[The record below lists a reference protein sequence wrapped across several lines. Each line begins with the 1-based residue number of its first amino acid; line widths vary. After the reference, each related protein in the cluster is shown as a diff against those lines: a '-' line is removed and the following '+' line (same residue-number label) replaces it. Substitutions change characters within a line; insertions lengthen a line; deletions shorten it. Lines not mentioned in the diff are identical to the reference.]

1 MQDLKRKSD
10 KAELDNH
17 HNGSDPTAGLDGA
30 GQKAW
35 LLNEMRLM
43 QDHYKKACVRRAKIM
58 QYHADIL
65 ERNLHQVRPRA
76 PTYMIL
82 GYQSA
87 CREWD
92 RSRRNVAAYANR
104 AAEVYVEP
112 TREASPPAVVTN
124 PVEVKPE
131 SQGAGVSGPMAVD
144 KDKEVGSTST
154 SQPAAKPSPNP
165 NSEPFA
171 SITTASKP
179 TPNPGVGSEPAKAT
193 GLLPSIEIL
202 PSQNNS
208 TFTQNNSMN
217 APPNSYHNGQNMVAN
232 QATQSQP
239 HAASSQMGFGMGM
252 DLDSSEVP
260 ALDASEMALFDFIN
274 SVANSPT
281 AYDSAPA
288 TAAGTINGGEAGP
301 GQTGPGGQPGLG
313 LGIGL
318 GLGLGDVG
326 SMGMRD
332 QAGSGAGGGLDFGLL
347 EAGLQDE
354 IARTSGAPGQDQN
367 QNGGQVGG
375 NKDQGAAALNAGAVR
390 STDAPPSSGQVTQS
404 QPNNDQTQVQAQ
416 PQAQND
422 VQSAAGDGLSLEAGT
437 GLAELD
443 LFSQYPDLFP
453 MYGANDLDDNTNN
466 SNAYGQNGAGNNAD
480 GNNENNANGPNGDGE
495 GDTGIEGFDPTQFDY
510 SSLGEDFFMNGMQGM
525 EGM

>member
-17 HNGSDPTAGLDGA
+17 HNGNDPMVGLDGA
-30 GQKAW
+30 GRKAW

-112 TREASPPAVVTN
+112 TREASPPTVVTN
-124 PVEVKPE
+124 PVEMKPE
-131 SQGAGVSGPMAVD
+131 SQGPGTSGPIAVD
-144 KDKEVGSTST
+144 KDKEVASTSA
-154 SQPAAKPSPNP
+154 SQPAAKQSSNSNPEPS
-165 NSEPFA
+165 A
-171 SITTASKP
+171 LITSASKP
-179 TPNPGVGSEPAKAT
+179 TPNPGVGSESANPT

-208 TFTQNNSMN
+208 TFAQNNGMN
-217 APPNSYHNGQNMVAN
+217 APPNSYSNGQNMVAN
-232 QATQSQP
+232 QATQSQSQ
-239 HAASSQMGFGMGM
+239 AASSQMGFGMGM

-288 TAAGTINGGEAGP
+288 IATGTINGGEAGP
-301 GQTGPGGQPGLG
+301 GQNGPGGQSGLG

-326 SMGMRD
+326 SMGMRE

-347 EAGLQDE
+347 EAGLQEE
-354 IARTSGAPGQDQN
+354 IARTSGPAGQDQD

-375 NKDQGAAALNAGAVR
+375 NQDQGAAAPNVGAAP
-390 STDAPPSSGQVTQS
+390 STDAPPSSGQPTQP

-422 VQSAAGDGLSLEAGT
+422 VQPIGGDALSLEAGT

-453 MYGANDLDDNTNN
+453 MYGGNDLDDNNNN
-466 SNAYGQNGAGNNAD
+466 SNTYNNHGSGNNAD
-480 GNNENNANGPNGDGE
+480 GNNDNNANGQNGEGE

>member
-1 MQDLKRKSD
+1 VEQ
-10 KAELDNH
+10 
-17 HNGSDPTAGLDGA
+17 
-30 GQKAW
+30 
-35 LLNEMRLM
+35 
-43 QDHYKKACVRRAKIM
+43 
-58 QYHADIL
+58 
-65 ERNLHQVRPRA
+65 
-76 PTYMIL
+76 
-82 GYQSA
+82 
-87 CREWD
+87 
-92 RSRRNVAAYANR
+92 NR

-112 TREASPPAVVTN
+112 TREASPPTVLTNAV
-124 PVEVKPE
+124 EEKPE
-131 SQGAGVSGPMAVD
+131 SQGAGTSGPMTVD
-144 KDKEVGSTST
+144 KDKEIGSMSTSE
-154 SQPAAKPSPNP
+154 PAVKPTT
-165 NSEPFA
+165 NSNLDPSA
-171 SITTASKP
+171 SITSASKP
-179 TPNPGVGSEPAKAT
+179 TPNLGVGSESANPT

-208 TFTQNNSMN
+208 SFAQNNGMN
-217 APPNSYHNGQNMVAN
+217 APPNSYSTGQNMVPN
-232 QATQSQP
+232 QPIQSQSQP
-239 HAASSQMGFGMGM
+239 ASSQMGFGMGM

-288 TAAGTINGGEAGP
+288 TATGTINGGEAGP
-301 GQTGPGGQPGLG
+301 GQNGSGGQSGLG

-354 IARTSGAPGQDQN
+354 IARTSGAAGQDQN

-375 NKDQGAAALNAGAVR
+375 NQDQGAAAPNVGAVP
-390 STDAPPSSGQVTQS
+390 SAGAPPSSAQQPLS
-404 QPNNDQTQVQAQ
+404 QPNNDQTQVQSQ

-453 MYGANDLDDNTNN
+453 MYGGNDLDDNNN
-466 SNAYGQNGAGNNAD
+466 NNGNTYNQNDSNNNAD
-480 GNNENNANGPNGDGE
+480 GNNNNNVNGQNGEGE

-510 SSLGEDFFMNGMQGM
+510 SSLGEDFFMNGMQGV

>member
-1 MQDLKRKSD
+1 VEQ
-10 KAELDNH
+10 
-17 HNGSDPTAGLDGA
+17 
-30 GQKAW
+30 
-35 LLNEMRLM
+35 
-43 QDHYKKACVRRAKIM
+43 
-58 QYHADIL
+58 
-65 ERNLHQVRPRA
+65 
-76 PTYMIL
+76 
-82 GYQSA
+82 
-87 CREWD
+87 
-92 RSRRNVAAYANR
+92 NR

-112 TREASPPAVVTN
+112 TREASPPTVLTNAV
-124 PVEVKPE
+124 EEKPE
-131 SQGAGVSGPMAVD
+131 SQGAGTSGPMTVD
-144 KDKEVGSTST
+144 KDKEIGSMSTSE
-154 SQPAAKPSPNP
+154 PAVKPTT
-165 NSEPFA
+165 NSNLDPSA
-171 SITTASKP
+171 SITSASKP
-179 TPNPGVGSEPAKAT
+179 TPNLGVGSESANPT

-208 TFTQNNSMN
+208 SFAQNNGMN
-217 APPNSYHNGQNMVAN
+217 APPNSYSTGQNMVPN
-232 QATQSQP
+232 QPIQSQSQP
-239 HAASSQMGFGMGM
+239 ASSQMGFGMGM

-288 TAAGTINGGEAGP
+288 TATGTINGGEAGP
-301 GQTGPGGQPGLG
+301 GQNGSGGQSGLG

-354 IARTSGAPGQDQN
+354 IARTSGAAGQDQN

-375 NKDQGAAALNAGAVR
+375 NQDQGAAAPNVGAVP
-390 STDAPPSSGQVTQS
+390 SAGAPPSSAQQPLS
-404 QPNNDQTQVQAQ
+404 QPNNDQTQVQSQ

-453 MYGANDLDDNTNN
+453 MYGGNDLDDNNN
-466 SNAYGQNGAGNNAD
+466 NNGNTYNQNDSNNNAD
-480 GNNENNANGPNGDGE
+480 GNNNNNVNGQNGEGE

>member
-1 MQDLKRKSD
+1 
-10 KAELDNH
+10 
-17 HNGSDPTAGLDGA
+17 
-30 GQKAW
+30 
-35 LLNEMRLM
+35 
-43 QDHYKKACVRRAKIM
+43 
-58 QYHADIL
+58 
-65 ERNLHQVRPRA
+65 
-76 PTYMIL
+76 
-82 GYQSA
+82 
-87 CREWD
+87 
-92 RSRRNVAAYANR
+92 
-104 AAEVYVEP
+104 VEP

-124 PVEVKPE
+124 PVEAKSE
-131 SQGAGVSGPMAVD
+131 SQGPGMSGPMAVD
-144 KDKEVGSTST
+144 KDKEIGSMSTSD
-154 SQPAAKPSPNP
+154 PAVKPTT
-165 NSEPFA
+165 NSNLDPSA
-171 SITTASKP
+171 SITSASKP
-179 TPNPGVGSEPAKAT
+179 TPNLGVGSESANPT

-208 TFTQNNSMN
+208 SFAQNNGMN
-217 APPNSYHNGQNMVAN
+217 APPNSYSTGQNMVPN
-232 QATQSQP
+232 QPIQSQSQP
-239 HAASSQMGFGMGM
+239 ASSQMGFGMGM

-281 AYDSAPA
+281 AYESAPA
-288 TAAGTINGGEAGP
+288 TATGTINGGEAGP
-301 GQTGPGGQPGLG
+301 GQNGSGGQSGLG

-354 IARTSGAPGQDQN
+354 IARTSGAAGQDQN

-375 NKDQGAAALNAGAVR
+375 NQDQGAAAPNVGAVP
-390 STDAPPSSGQVTQS
+390 SAGAPPSSAQQPLS
-404 QPNNDQTQVQAQ
+404 QPNNDQTQVQSQ

-453 MYGANDLDDNTNN
+453 MYGGNDLDDNNN
-466 SNAYGQNGAGNNAD
+466 NNGNTYNQNDSNNNAD
-480 GNNENNANGPNGDGE
+480 GNNNNNVNGQNGEGE

>member
-1 MQDLKRKSD
+1 MEQ
-10 KAELDNH
+10 
-17 HNGSDPTAGLDGA
+17 
-30 GQKAW
+30 
-35 LLNEMRLM
+35 
-43 QDHYKKACVRRAKIM
+43 
-58 QYHADIL
+58 
-65 ERNLHQVRPRA
+65 
-76 PTYMIL
+76 
-82 GYQSA
+82 
-87 CREWD
+87 
-92 RSRRNVAAYANR
+92 NR

-112 TREASPPAVVTN
+112 TREASPPTVLTNAV
-124 PVEVKPE
+124 EEKPE
-131 SQGAGVSGPMAVD
+131 SQGAGTSGPMTVD
-144 KDKEVGSTST
+144 KDKEIGSMSTSEPAVKPTTNSNLDPSASTT
-154 SQPAAKPSPNP
+154 S
-165 NSEPFA
+165 
-171 SITTASKP
+171 ASKP
-179 TPNPGVGSEPAKAT
+179 TPNLGVGSESANPT

-208 TFTQNNSMN
+208 SFNQNNGMN
-217 APPNSYHNGQNMVAN
+217 APPNSYSTGQNMVPN
-232 QATQSQP
+232 QPTQSQSQP
-239 HAASSQMGFGMGM
+239 ASSQMGFGMGM

-288 TAAGTINGGEAGP
+288 TATGTINGGEAGS
-301 GQTGPGGQPGLG
+301 GQNGSGGQSGLG

-354 IARTSGAPGQDQN
+354 IARTSGTAGQDLN
-367 QNGGQVGG
+367 QNRGQGGG
-375 NKDQGAAALNAGAVR
+375 NKDHEAAASNGLSSNTGAVP
-390 STDAPPSSGQVTQS
+390 STGALPSSGQPTQS

-422 VQSAAGDGLSLEAGT
+422 VQPTGGDALSLEAGT

-453 MYGANDLDDNTNN
+453 MYGGNDLDDNTNN
-466 SNAYGQNGAGNNAD
+466 SNAYGQNGAGNNVD
-480 GNNENNANGPNGDGE
+480 GNNENNANGPNGEGE

>member
-1 MQDLKRKSD
+1 VEQ
-10 KAELDNH
+10 
-17 HNGSDPTAGLDGA
+17 
-30 GQKAW
+30 
-35 LLNEMRLM
+35 
-43 QDHYKKACVRRAKIM
+43 
-58 QYHADIL
+58 
-65 ERNLHQVRPRA
+65 
-76 PTYMIL
+76 
-82 GYQSA
+82 
-87 CREWD
+87 
-92 RSRRNVAAYANR
+92 NR

-112 TREASPPAVVTN
+112 TREASPPTVLTNAV
-124 PVEVKPE
+124 EEKPE
-131 SQGAGVSGPMAVD
+131 SQGAGTSGPMTVD
-144 KDKEVGSTST
+144 KDKEIGSMSTSE
-154 SQPAAKPSPNP
+154 PAVKPTT
-165 NSEPFA
+165 NSNLDPSA
-171 SITTASKP
+171 SITSASKP
-179 TPNPGVGSEPAKAT
+179 TPNLGVGSESANPT

-208 TFTQNNSMN
+208 SFAQNNGMN
-217 APPNSYHNGQNMVAN
+217 APPNSYSTGQNMVPN
-232 QATQSQP
+232 QPIQSQSQP
-239 HAASSQMGFGMGM
+239 ASSQMGFGMGM

-281 AYDSAPA
+281 AYESAPA
-288 TAAGTINGGEAGP
+288 TATGTINGGEAGP
-301 GQTGPGGQPGLG
+301 GQNGSGGQSGLG

-354 IARTSGAPGQDQN
+354 IARTSGAAGQDQN

-375 NKDQGAAALNAGAVR
+375 NQDQGAAAPNVGAVP
-390 STDAPPSSGQVTQS
+390 SAGAPPSSAQQPLS
-404 QPNNDQTQVQAQ
+404 QPNNDQTQVQSQ

-453 MYGANDLDDNTNN
+453 MYGGNDLDDNNN
-466 SNAYGQNGAGNNAD
+466 NNGNTYNQNDSNNNAD
-480 GNNENNANGPNGDGE
+480 GNNDNNVNGPNGDGE

>member
-1 MQDLKRKSD
+1 M
-10 KAELDNH
+10 
-17 HNGSDPTAGLDGA
+17 GSV
-30 GQKAW
+30 
-35 LLNEMRLM
+35 EEE
-43 QDHYKKACVRRAKIM
+43 RRC
-58 QYHADIL
+58 L
-65 ERNLHQVRPRA
+65 
-76 PTYMIL
+76 
-82 GYQSA
+82 
-87 CREWD
+87 CREYRSLFYQIYSTWRSLI
-92 RSRRNVAAYANR
+92 RSRRADLCMAFFSFWLGYGVEQNR

-112 TREASPPAVVTN
+112 TREASPPTVATH
-124 PVEVKPE
+124 PVEAKPE
-131 SQGAGVSGPMAVD
+131 LQGPGTSGPMAVD

-154 SQPAAKPSPNP
+154 SQPTARSSSIPNP
-165 NSEPFA
+165 EPSA
-171 SITTASKP
+171 SRTTASKP
-179 TPNPGVGSEPAKAT
+179 TPIPGSGPEPANPT

-208 TFTQNNSMN
+208 SFNQNNGMN
-217 APPNSYHNGQNMVAN
+217 APPNSYSTGQNMVPN
-232 QATQSQP
+232 QPTQSQSQP
-239 HAASSQMGFGMGM
+239 ASSQMGFGMGM

-281 AYDSAPA
+281 AYDPAPA

-301 GQTGPGGQPGLG
+301 GQNGSGGQSGLG

-354 IARTSGAPGQDQN
+354 IARTSGAAGQDQN

-375 NKDQGAAALNAGAVR
+375 NQDQGAAAPNVGAVP
-390 STDAPPSSGQVTQS
+390 SAGAPPSSSQPTQP

-416 PQAQND
+416 PQAQNE
-422 VQSAAGDGLSLEAGT
+422 VQPAGVDALSLEAGT

-453 MYGANDLDDNTNN
+453 MYGGNDLDDNNN
-466 SNAYGQNGAGNNAD
+466 NGNTYNQNGSNNNAD
-480 GNNENNANGPNGDGE
+480 GNNDNNANGPNGEGE

>member
-1 MQDLKRKSD
+1 VEQ
-10 KAELDNH
+10 
-17 HNGSDPTAGLDGA
+17 
-30 GQKAW
+30 
-35 LLNEMRLM
+35 
-43 QDHYKKACVRRAKIM
+43 
-58 QYHADIL
+58 
-65 ERNLHQVRPRA
+65 
-76 PTYMIL
+76 
-82 GYQSA
+82 
-87 CREWD
+87 
-92 RSRRNVAAYANR
+92 NR

-112 TREASPPAVVTN
+112 TREASPPTVLTNAV
-124 PVEVKPE
+124 EEKPE
-131 SQGAGVSGPMAVD
+131 SQGAGTSGPMTVD
-144 KDKEVGSTST
+144 KDKEIGSMSTSE
-154 SQPAAKPSPNP
+154 PAVKPTT
-165 NSEPFA
+165 NSNLDPSA
-171 SITTASKP
+171 SITSASKP
-179 TPNPGVGSEPAKAT
+179 TPNLGVGSESANPT

-208 TFTQNNSMN
+208 SFAQNNGMN
-217 APPNSYHNGQNMVAN
+217 APPNSYSTGQNMVPN
-232 QATQSQP
+232 QPIQSQSQP
-239 HAASSQMGFGMGM
+239 ASSQMGFGMGM

-288 TAAGTINGGEAGP
+288 TATGTINGGEAGP
-301 GQTGPGGQPGLG
+301 GQNGSGGQSGLG

-354 IARTSGAPGQDQN
+354 IARTSGAAGQDQN

-375 NKDQGAAALNAGAVR
+375 NQDQGAAAPNVGAVP
-390 STDAPPSSGQVTQS
+390 SAGAPPSSAQQPLS
-404 QPNNDQTQVQAQ
+404 QPNNDQTQVQSQ

-453 MYGANDLDDNTNN
+453 MYGGNDLDDNNNNGNTYNQNN
-466 SNAYGQNGAGNNAD
+466 SNNNAD
-480 GNNENNANGPNGDGE
+480 GNNDNNVNGPNGDGE